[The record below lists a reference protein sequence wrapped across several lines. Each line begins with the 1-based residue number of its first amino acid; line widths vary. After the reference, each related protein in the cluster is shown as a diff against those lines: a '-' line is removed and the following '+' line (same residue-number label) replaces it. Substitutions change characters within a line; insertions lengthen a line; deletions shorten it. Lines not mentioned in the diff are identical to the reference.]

1 MLKTHKLMVVSAL
14 VVFLYGSI
22 TWGIFPFDRTMS
34 WEGHLFGAISGILV
48 AYNYR
53 KEGPQMIEYQWPEEE
68 IDLEHLDDDLI
79 IYSNSEALSP
89 EQTGRDSESTDTK
102 PSLDPFNVVYH
113 YKPTNEPT
121 NEAKES

>member
-1 MLKTHKLMVVSAL
+1 MVVSAL

-22 TWGIFPFDRTMS
+22 TWGIFPFDRTIS

-79 IYSNSEALSP
+79 LYPNMEDPTQDQVEIDNLKA
-89 EQTGRDSESTDTK
+89 DSK

-121 NEAKES
+121 DEAKES